1 MPQLTKDD
9 FDNWWGSPV
18 GEAFRQMVKE
28 NLDKLAYGGCTDAMC
43 RDSIANAER
52 VGQYQAN
59 LFFHNLQYED
69 IVGSQ

>member
-1 MPQLTKDD
+1 
-9 FDNWWGSPV
+9 
-18 GEAFRQMVKE
+18 MVKE